1 MKRIGAALLIALV
14 LIATGCTQYQYIPV
28 PPGIFDNWED
38 DNEVVELVITET
50 VTVGVNGTVPA
61 TVAAIAT
68 YEDGTSEEVDAEIIS
83 YVNTANVGVHS
94 AFAAYENKMVD
105 IDVYVYAAEDA
116 INDKGDINT
125 VMTGLTDGDIIS
137 VNSNFTFTDD
147 DSALF
152 AVPGDKS
159 NITILGN
166 GAKVTVESKDASL
179 FDIDGTDVIID
190 GFNFDF
196 TTPESEALNMNLLT
210 IQGTNVTV
218 RNCTFTG
225 LYTQTGDGGHVTR
238 GIEVS
243 GSATV
248 TIENCEFR
256 GVRQPAYVNTGAHIT
271 INNNVIENTR
281 GWNILADA
289 VIDEM
294 KGNSFEGW
302 NAEDICLNKDAV
314 ENTYDETEC
323 IQLSLDNN
331 GCRVTNQ
338 EADFKV
344 QNGKIVEE
352 YV

>member
-28 PPGIFDNWED
+28 PPGIFDNGED
-38 DNEVVELVITET
+38 DNEVVDLVITET
-50 VTVGVNGTVPA
+50 VAVEVNGTVPA

-68 YEDGTSEEVDAEIIS
+68 YEDDTTEEVDAEIIS
-83 YVNTANVGVHS
+83 YVDTAKAGVHS
-94 AFAAYENKMVD
+94 AYAAYENKMVD
-105 IDVYVYAAEDA
+105 VDVYVYAAEDA
-116 INDKGDINT
+116 INDKADIST
-125 VMTGLTDGDIIS
+125 VMTSLTDGDIIS
-137 VNSNFTFTDD
+137 INNDFAFTDD

-152 AVPGDKS
+152 TVPGDKS

-166 GAKVTVESKDASL
+166 GATVTVESKDASL
-179 FDIDGTDVIID
+179 FDIDGSNVIID
-190 GFNFDF
+190 GFNFEF
-196 TTPESEALNMNLLT
+196 TTPGSETLNMNLLT
-210 IQGTNVTV
+210 IQGANVTV

-225 LYTQTGDGGHVTR
+225 LYTQAGAGGHVTR

-256 GVRQPAYVNTGAHIT
+256 GVRQPAYVNTGANVT

-289 VIDEM
+289 VIVEM

-302 NAEDICLNKDAV
+302 NAEDICLNQDAQT
-314 ENTYDETEC
+314 NTYDETEC
-323 IQLSLDNN
+323 IRLLLDNN

-338 EADFKV
+338 EANFKV
-344 QNGKIVEE
+344 QNGEVVEE

>member
-1 MKRIGAALLIALV
+1 MKKIGAMLIIAM
-14 LIATGCTQYQYIPV
+14 LIITGCTQYQYIPI
-28 PPGIFDNWED
+28 PPGIFDNDED
-38 DNEVVELVITET
+38 DNEVVELIITET
-50 VTVGVNGTVPA
+50 VAVEVNGTVPA

-68 YEDGTSEEVDAEIIS
+68 YEDGTTEEVDAEIIS
-83 YVNTANVGVHS
+83 YVDTAKVGVHS
-94 AFAAYENKMVD
+94 AFAAYENEMVD
-105 IDVYVYAAEDA
+105 IDIYVYTAKDA
-116 INDKGDINT
+116 INDKADIST
-125 VMTGLTDGDIIS
+125 VMTNLADDDIVSI
-137 VNSNFTFTDD
+137 NSDFTFTDD

-152 AVPGDKS
+152 TVPSDKS

-166 GAKVTVESKDASL
+166 GATVTVESKDASL
-179 FDIDGTDVIID
+179 FDIDGTSVIID
-190 GFNFDF
+190 GFNFEF
-196 TTPESEALNMNLLT
+196 TTPESETLNMNLLT
-210 IQGTNVTV
+210 IQGTNVIV

-225 LYTQTGDGGHVTR
+225 LYTQTGDGNHVTR

-243 GSATV
+243 GNATV

-256 GVRQPAYVNTGAHIT
+256 GVRQPAYVNTGARVT

-302 NAEDICLNKDAV
+302 NAEDICLNKDAQ
-314 ENTYDETEC
+314 ENTYDEAEC

-344 QNGKIVEE
+344 QNGEIVEE